1 MAWALLILYGSLLCV
16 SPGSGRRW
24 LLLAANPEWMDE
36 TGETL
41 PQFLDAFEA
50 LIIAAAMVS
59 ERPGA

>member
-1 MAWALLILYGSLLCV
+1 
-16 SPGSGRRW
+16 
-24 LLLAANPEWMDE
+24 MDE